1 MRAYFSRTCA
11 GIPARALVAI
21 YPPVQVRTRSRS
33 RSFSSFFPLPPCSL
47 PRSLSCSLHS
57 PSSPPLADTV
67 GAHTHSA
74 AVFLG
79 SPMAAS
85 AAPSSVSAM
94 QGPLQ
99 DRLAPGHWFGQ
110 LLGVNC
116 HSETWRFEAS
126 KEEVAAAVVEVL
138 GELSEKEKAR
148 LLMPNFDI
156 TEQTDDHVHVLTWTK
171 IEWCVSRP
179 TDFPSLPPSLP
190 LSLSLPRSRSPSLT
204 RTQNH
209 APPTTTHN
217 HTHTHKHT
225 QTRARTHTHT
235 HTHTH
240 TYTQAGLAGRATD
253 SD

>member
-11 GIPARALVAI
+11 GNPARALVAI

-47 PRSLSCSLHS
+47 SRSLSFSLHS

-190 LSLSLPRSRSPSLT
+190 PSHTHSLSLALPLPLLRA
-204 RTQNH
+204 H
-209 APPTTTHN
+209 KTTHHPQPHTN
-217 HTHTHKHT
+217 TQTHTNTRAHTHAHTHTHAYAHIHT
-225 QTRARTHTHT
+225 GWTRWTC
-235 HTHTH
+235 
-240 TYTQAGLAGRATD
+240 D
-253 SD
+253 